1 MEDIEQAKI
10 EVRVL
15 DKGYF
20 KDAVIGAYEF
30 DIAFIYF
37 MQKHSL
43 LHRWIALSNPESP
56 SFNEVTGYLKLSIS
70 VTTKGDETI
79 QISEDSGAPDKND
92 QAIMMPPQIK
102 PQYYQIRIRFFRA
115 EKLPMMDNNLL
126 GKGVSI
132 DAYLTCK
139 YLSHKLQT
147 DVLTAKEGEKIDW
160 NTEFL
165 VRIHQQL
172 IISIV
177 IASGLT
183 ASDVGESYH
192 AAV

>member
-79 QISEDSGAPDKND
+79 QSSEDSGAPDQND
-92 QAIMMPPQIK
+92 
-102 PQYYQIRIRFFRA
+102 
-115 EKLPMMDNNLL
+115 
-126 GKGVSI
+126 
-132 DAYLTCK
+132 
-139 YLSHKLQT
+139 
-147 DVLTAKEGEKIDW
+147 
-160 NTEFL
+160 
-165 VRIHQQL
+165 
-172 IISIV
+172 
-177 IASGLT
+177 
-183 ASDVGESYH
+183 
-192 AAV
+192 